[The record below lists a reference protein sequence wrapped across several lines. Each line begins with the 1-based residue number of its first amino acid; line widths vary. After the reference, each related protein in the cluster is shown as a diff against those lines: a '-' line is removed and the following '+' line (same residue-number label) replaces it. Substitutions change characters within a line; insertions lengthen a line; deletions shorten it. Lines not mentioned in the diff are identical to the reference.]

1 MVSWGIRCMKKYI
14 MKSLK
19 IIYVIV
25 GFLLGYNCPEIKK
38 EKPVQIETPQLVGNE
53 IKGLR

>member
-1 MVSWGIRCMKKYI
+1 MKKYI